1 LGLLDA
7 EAHGSKVVI
16 RSAASFAAIRAGLV
30 ARRIEALDGTPPRR
44 VLVACGSYTA
54 ASTAQLDAL
63 AARGWPIAV
72 LDQDVPIEA
81 LAALVRGRLE
91 TVGLAAVA
99 TPRSRS
105 DDGSL
110 GAGAM
115 MMDRL
120 TELVGSIRDDVD
132 AVVAKGG
139 ITSAAAALSLG
150 AQVARVEGQLAPG
163 IALWSLHVE
172 GRRPMPYVV
181 VPGNVGGPDA
191 LTQVL
196 DQLR

>member
-1 LGLLDA
+1 MFR
-7 EAHGSKVVI
+7 SKRSRHWSAVVW
-16 RSAASFAAIRAGLV
+16 R
-30 ARRIEALDGTPPRR
+30 
-44 VLVACGSYTA
+44 
-54 ASTAQLDAL
+54 
-63 AARGWPIAV
+63 
-72 LDQDVPIEA
+72 
-81 LAALVRGRLE
+81 
-91 TVGLAAVA
+91 
-99 TPRSRS
+99 RS

-120 TELVGSIRDDVD
+120 TELVGSLRDDVD